1 MESLYIYISML
12 VALSNILLNKVYR
25 LKISYN
31 EIPTPK
37 LYSLQ
42 YTVRH
47 SSSQY
52 TKLAKG

>member
-1 MESLYIYISML
+1 MF
-12 VALSNILLNKVYR
+12 VVLSNILIKNKVYR

-31 EIPTPK
+31 EIPIIFYIQTPK